1 MKTVLST
8 KMLSLSQKELFLNS
22 GLGLVEYDAL
32 KIELL
37 DVKIPFTYSNY
48 IFTSKNA
55 VKAFLKQAQ
64 DSDVSKFNAFCVGEK
79 TKTILKENGLKVV
92 EMAKNASELAEILV
106 EKYQIESFL
115 FLCGNKRRD
124 ELPDTLSKNNVQY
137 KELEVYTTLFN
148 PKQFQRDFDGILFFS
163 PSGIRSYLLE
173 NTLGNSTLFCI
184 GETTAAE
191 AQNHS
196 NQIIVANKPTVENVL
211 VQAIKELSI
220 QTDAERSRSTM
231 QNSKKT

>member
-8 KMLSLSQKELFLNS
+8 KMLSPSQKELFLNS

-32 KIELL
+32 KIEPL
-37 DVKIPFTYSNY
+37 DVKIPFNYSNY

-55 VKAFLKQAQ
+55 VKVFLNQSERLEK
-64 DSDVSKFNAFCVGEK
+64 SKFRAYCVGEK
-79 TKTILKENGLKVV
+79 TKAHLEENGVKVV
-92 EMAKNASELAEILV
+92 EMAQNASELAEILV
-106 EKYQIESFL
+106 KNHQNESFL

-124 ELPDTLSKNNVQY
+124 ELPETLTKNNVQY
-137 KELEVYTTLFN
+137 KELEVYRTHLN
-148 PKQFQRDFDGILFFS
+148 PKAFQRDFDGVLFFS

-173 NTLGNSTLFCI
+173 NSLGNSILFCI

-191 AQNHS
+191 AQKHS
-196 NQIIVANKPTVENVL
+196 KNIITANKPTVENVL

-220 QTDAERSRSTM
+220 RGDAERSRSAF
-231 QNSKKT
+231 QNRKNN

>member
-8 KMLSLSQKELFLNS
+8 KILTPSQKELFLNS

-32 KIELL
+32 KIEFLKVEIPL
-37 DVKIPFTYSNY
+37 DYSNY

-55 VKAFLKQAQ
+55 VKAFLEQSESLDLSQ
-64 DSDVSKFNAFCVGEK
+64 FSAFCVGEK
-79 TKTILKENGLKVV
+79 TKALLEENGLQVV
-92 EMAKNASELAEILV
+92 EMAENASELAEILV
-106 EKYQIESFL
+106 EKYQNESFL

-124 ELPDTLSKNNVQY
+124 ELPDILSKNNVQY
-137 KELEVYTTLFN
+137 KELEVYRTHLN
-148 PKQFQRDFDGILFFS
+148 PKAFQRDFEGILFFS

-173 NTLGNSTLFCI
+173 NTLGDSTLFCI

-191 AQNHS
+191 AQKHS

-211 VQAIKELSI
+211 VQAINHYKNL
-220 QTDAERSRSTM
+220 
-231 QNSKKT
+231 